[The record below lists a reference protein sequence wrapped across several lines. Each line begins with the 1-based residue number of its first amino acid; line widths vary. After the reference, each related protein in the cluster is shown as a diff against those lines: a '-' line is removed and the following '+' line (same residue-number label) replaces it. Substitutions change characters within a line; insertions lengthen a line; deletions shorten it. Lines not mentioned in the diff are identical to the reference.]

1 MASLACKKLAHLSFG
16 AVVSDKKLRFE
27 PRENP
32 PFVCSCV
39 STLKTLRAFYVS
51 QETAQRGRLSSAVQE
66 DRERLQAS
74 HAVQM
79 EKLRLQ
85 HDTEFQKLQLMH
97 SRKVRPSE
105 RRTCHRN
112 AAVTSGEESV

>member
-1 MASLACKKLAHLSFG
+1 MFAPG
-16 AVVSDKKLRFE
+16 
-27 PRENP
+27 
-32 PFVCSCV
+32 V

-51 QETAQRGRLSSAVQE
+51 QETSQRDRLSSAVQE

-74 HAVQM
+74 HAVQL

-105 RRTCHRN
+105 TRTCRRN

>member
-1 MASLACKKLAHLSFG
+1 MASLACKKLSHLSFG
-16 AVVSDKKLRFE
+16 AVISDKKLRLD
-27 PRENP
+27 PREKP
-32 PFVCSCV
+32 HFVCSCV
-39 STLKTLRAFYVS
+39 STLKRLRAFYMS
-51 QETAQRGRLSSAVQE
+51 QEMAQRDRLSSAVQE
-66 DRERLQAS
+66 DMERLQAS
-74 HAVQM
+74 HAVQL

-85 HDTEFQKLQLMH
+85 HDTEFQKLQLMN